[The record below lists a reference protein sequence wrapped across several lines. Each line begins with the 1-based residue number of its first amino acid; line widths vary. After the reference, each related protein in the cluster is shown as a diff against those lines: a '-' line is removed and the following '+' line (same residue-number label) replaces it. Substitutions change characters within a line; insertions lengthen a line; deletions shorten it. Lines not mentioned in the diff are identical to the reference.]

1 MVSLFLASL
10 RYSSAPSVQHLL
22 DAQDLR
28 AVRIFGGF
36 TLGVVLAVNRRPL
49 LGDHAGRH
57 PQPEAEE
64 MTRKR
69 MQFQGAVRLV
79 TMQKMVTAAIVMW
92 VIASATTT

>member
-1 MVSLFLASL
+1 
-10 RYSSAPSVQHLL
+10 
-22 DAQDLR
+22 
-28 AVRIFGGF
+28 VRIFGGF

-79 TMQKMVTAAIVMW
+79 TMKINGDSCDRDVSKHQRDDD
-92 VIASATTT
+92 IAPPGQVNQTIQHAGFS